1 MCFSFGFQIF
11 QIFPDSGRDSL
22 SVCPTKYSKKIRES
36 FIWFISTAFIWFIST
51 AFIWFISTA
60 KSEAERPTDNQKP
73 CKRGPCSI
81 SNRLQ
86 PLPVADCWGAVLQGC
101 PFCPGQPTLQGRKFS
116 HTFNTV
122 RNKQHHHMVA
132 RRRNS
137 QHKQSSRE
145 SWLRCWLIF
154 RDHRTPCSYVS
165 PYPDI
170 PSFCG
175 RWRKWRAIPQ
185 WLRNWDS
192 TVMDLATVVATSWKK
207 LTLFETCHCLPATI
221 ISNSIAMTFW
231 QVVSQEPALP
241 TGFFFGRWYD
251 LEHATVRTQQMETRW
266 FHGLLYRIPSMMP
279 ACGLLAGGPANM
291 CKDASTVICPK
302 MLLR

>member
-1 MCFSFGFQIF
+1 M
-11 QIFPDSGRDSL
+11 
-22 SVCPTKYSKKIRES
+22 RES
-36 FIWFISTAFIWFIST
+36 FIWFIST

-60 KSEAERPTDNQKP
+60 KSEAERPSDNQK
-73 CKRGPCSI
+73 PCSI

-132 RRRNS
+132 RRKNS

-145 SWLRCWLIF
+145 SWLRCSLIL
-154 RDHRTPCSYVS
+154 RDHRAPCSYVS

-192 TVMDLATVVATSWKK
+192 TVMDLATVATSWKK
-207 LTLFETCHCLPATI
+207 LTLFETCHCLPATM
-221 ISNSIAMTFW
+221 ISNSIAMTCW

-241 TGFFFGRWYD
+241 TGLFLGDDMILNMPQWERIKWRLDHFMDCCIGSLQWC
-251 LEHATVRTQQMETRW
+251 
-266 FHGLLYRIPSMMP
+266 LLVDCLQEAPQYVQRCFYS
-279 ACGLLAGGPANM
+279 NM
-291 CKDASTVICPK
+291 SKDASTVIDN
-302 MLLR
+302 LRTIKHWPPNLF